1 MIDEEKRQS
10 VLKRLKGD
18 IKLVKNK
25 IDELNY
31 EKKLNL
37 SNLKAL
43 KKSLKEIENAVS

>member
-37 SNLKAL
+37 NNLKAL